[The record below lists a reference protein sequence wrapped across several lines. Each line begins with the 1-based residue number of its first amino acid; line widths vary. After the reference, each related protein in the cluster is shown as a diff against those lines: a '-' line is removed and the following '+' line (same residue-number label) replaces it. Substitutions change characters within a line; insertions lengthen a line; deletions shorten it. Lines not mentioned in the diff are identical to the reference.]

1 MTSNFQALSRNKAHQ
16 NLIAWYHSAVLTPEC
31 LVIYGRD
38 DNNRDLLL
46 EVEGH
51 PQRGLSLIE
60 ALSKNK
66 FLQPLVVSSAQI
78 WYYEHQRQLCASVPT
93 SSQLGIAFRIPERT
107 WKFDVLTTR
116 SLASWEPKNDDEER
130 SDFFVFRTPDPESW
144 ILKTANNGN
153 TFSQVVFKVPTGKVS
168 LQVWHRLAA
177 EDVPQLASPQ
187 QFPSGTRVALTNI
200 NLRLMGHATLSMN
213 TTCWSAFVKLEEP
226 LLPPEVFRAEVN
238 TLDVAPQDDGLTRG
252 VEETAPTDTMWVVE
266 GAELP
271 VTQTKPK
278 TKSTKAAQKAKVGT
292 SFKKKL
298 STEVEEAKTSHDE
311 QVEESVKSKVK
322 STKLKSQKSEGAC
335 HEHIKGENVTKIG
348 KKAPEKT
355 ETNMGT
361 PGGKETGDK
370 KAENLSQNDPCESHS
385 LTVGEILSV
394 PNGNSKKKTVPSTK
408 GTPFPDG
415 KKGTDLIGKRVS
427 VKGKGEG
434 VIMGGGAVKI
444 RIMFDV
450 DASMKTDSL
459 IGVDKVFLL

>member
-38 DNNRDLLL
+38 DSNRDLLL

-116 SLASWEPKNDDEER
+116 SLATWEPKDGDDER
-130 SDFFVFRTPDPESW
+130 VDFFVFRTPEPGSW

-187 QFPSGTRVALTNI
+187 QFATGIRVALTNI

-213 TTCWSAFVKLEEP
+213 TTCWSVFVKLEEP
-226 LLPPEVFRAEVN
+226 LLPPEVLRAEVN
-238 TLDVAPQDDGLTRG
+238 TLDVVPQDDGLTRG

-266 GAELP
+266 GFDSPVAE
-271 VTQTKPK
+271 
-278 TKSTKAAQKAKVGT
+278 SA
-292 SFKKKL
+292 
-298 STEVEEAKTSHDE
+298 
-311 QVEESVKSKVK
+311 VKSKPSKGKTKVK
-322 STKLKSQKSEGAC
+322 KSGHEKQDGNESSVKETVSSQKQEVMSSKNEQVDGVIADSF
-335 HEHIKGENVTKIG
+335 ERGTKSR
-348 KKAPEKT
+348 KV
-355 ETNMGT
+355 MS
-361 PGGKETGDK
+361 
-370 KAENLSQNDPCESHS
+370 SQA
-385 LTVGEILSV
+385 
-394 PNGNSKKKTVPSTK
+394 TK
-408 GTPFPDG
+408 GTQEKEMVTPIHALTLLSVDETTPEMVKKVPVKKGSKAGTPLPKG
-415 KKGTDLIGKRVS
+415 KKGNDFLGNRAT
-427 VKGKGEG
+427 VKGRGEG
-434 VIMGGGAVKI
+434 VIMGGGAVKV

-450 DASMKTDSL
+450 DAPLKTES
-459 IGVDKVFLL
+459 VVNYDKILLL